1 MRLKPVPLET
11 TGEWFYKYMRL
22 KERITMSDN
31 EEDIHIIEAV
41 GRSKIVIKNGNVAE
55 VSVSRLRQCPLAKKF
70 ARPINEI
77 TPEEVKA
84 NIEHRMD
91 SWGMCRPNRKVTGT
105 VDFVGF
111 GASELISSGILDGS
125 LNAAVLACDGA
136 GTVIVTTPEMVQGI
150 GGRMSG
156 LVSTSPHP
164 DEMDRIEQTGGMVL
178 DRAKATI
185 DPVLGVARA
194 YEKGFTHVAVTVA
207 SADTAVAI
215 RTKFPDAFIFGVHMS
230 GITEADADT
239 IVRVADIVT
248 ACASKWIW
256 QIAGARALLQAGT
269 AVPVFALTKRGRQ
282 LILNKIAR
290 SDRPVL
296 VSGSKLPVYGPELPD
311 PLL

>member
-1 MRLKPVPLET
+1 V
-11 TGEWFYKYMRL
+11 
-22 KERITMSDN
+22 SDS

-55 VSVSRLRQCPLAKKF
+55 VSVSKLRQCPLAKKF
-70 ARPINEI
+70 ARPIDEI
-77 TPEEVKA
+77 TPEAVKV

-91 SWGMCRPNRKVTGT
+91 SWGMCRPHRKIGGT

-111 GASELISSGILDGS
+111 GASELISSGILSGS
-125 LNAAVLACDGA
+125 LDAAVLACDGA
-136 GTVIVTTPEMVQGI
+136 GTVIVPTAEMIQGI

-164 DEMDRIEQTGGMVL
+164 DEIGRIEQAGGIVL
-178 DRAKATI
+178 DRVRATI
-185 DPVLGVARA
+185 DPVLGVAKA
-194 YEKGFTHVAVTVA
+194 YEKGFTRVAVTVA
-207 SADTAVAI
+207 STDTAVAI
-215 RTKFPDAFIFGVHMS
+215 KTKFPNAFIFGVHMS
-230 GITEADADT
+230 GITEADAEK
-239 IVRVADIVT
+239 IVDVADIVT

-256 QIAGARALLQAGT
+256 QIAGAKALLQAGT
-269 AVPVFALTKRGRQ
+269 AVPVFALTKQGRQ
-282 LILNKIAR
+282 LILDKIAR

>member
-1 MRLKPVPLET
+1 
-11 TGEWFYKYMRL
+11 
-22 KERITMSDN
+22 MSEN
-31 EEDIHIIEAV
+31 EDDIHVIEAV
-41 GRSKIVIKNGNVAE
+41 GRSKIIIKNGNVAE

-70 ARPINEI
+70 ALPVNEI
-77 TPEEVKA
+77 TPDAVKA

-91 SWGMCRPNRKVTGT
+91 SWGMCRPHRKICGT
-105 VDFVGF
+105 MDFVGF
-111 GASELISSGILDGS
+111 GASELISSGILSGTLD
-125 LNAAVLACDGA
+125 AAVLACDGA
-136 GTVIVTTPEMVQGI
+136 GTVIVTNPEMVQGI

-156 LVSTSPHP
+156 LVSTSPLK
-164 DEMDRIEQTGGMVL
+164 DEMDRIEKGGGIVL
-178 DRAKATI
+178 DRVKATV

-194 YEKGFTHVAVTVA
+194 YGKGFTRIAVTVA
-207 SADTAVAI
+207 TAETATAI
-215 RTKFPDAFIFGVHMS
+215 RDQFPETFIFGVHMS
-230 GITEADADT
+230 GITEADAER
-239 IVRVADIVT
+239 IVGAADIVT

-282 LILNKIAR
+282 LILDKIAR